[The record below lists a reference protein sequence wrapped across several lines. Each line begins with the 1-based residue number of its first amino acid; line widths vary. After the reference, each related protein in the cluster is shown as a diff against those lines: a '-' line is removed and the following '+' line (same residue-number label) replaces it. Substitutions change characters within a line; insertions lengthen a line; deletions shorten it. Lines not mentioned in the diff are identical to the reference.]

1 MSIKDIKI
9 KENRLEELRLDNDL
23 KQKDLANE
31 LNISGKNYSD
41 WERGVTDIPLEKSNE
56 LANYYDCS
64 LDYLF
69 GLSNIKI
76 INERKNINLEL
87 LSQRLLDTRKERN
100 LTQSELSK
108 DVGYH
113 QRTYAHYEN
122 GSRIPTSFK
131 VFYIALYYNISL
143 DYLVGKS
150 DIKEIAN

>member
-23 KQKDLANE
+23 KQKDIANE

-64 LDYLF
+64 LNYLF
-69 GLSNIKI
+69 GLSNIKT

>member
-1 MSIKDIKI
+1 MRIKDVRI

-23 KQKDLANE
+23 KQKEIANE
-31 LNISGKNYSD
+31 LNITGKNYSN

-56 LANYYDCS
+56 LANYYGCS

-69 GLSNIKI
+69 GLSNIKTI
-76 INERKNINLEL
+76 MERKNIDLKL
-87 LSQRLLDTRKERN
+87 LSERLLKVRKERN
-100 LTQSELSK
+100 LTQEQLSL

-122 GSRIPTSFK
+122 GSRIPTTFK

-143 DYLVGKS
+143 DYLTGKS
-150 DIKEIAN
+150 DIKEISN

>member
-23 KQKDLANE
+23 KQKDIANK

-69 GLSNIKI
+69 GLSNIKT

-87 LSQRLLDTRKERN
+87 LSQRLLDTRKERS
-100 LTQSELSK
+100 LTQTELSK

>member
-1 MSIKDIKI
+1 MTINDARI

-23 KQKDLANE
+23 KQKEIAKE

-41 WERGVTDIPLEKSNE
+41 WERGVTDIPLEKSNV

-69 GLSNIKI
+69 GLSNVKKI
-76 INERKNINLEL
+76 SERKTINLKL
-87 LSQRLLDTRKERN
+87 LSDRLLEARKENN
-100 LTQSELSK
+100 LTQEQLSS

-122 GSRIPTSFK
+122 GSRIPTTFK
-131 VFYIALYYNISL
+131 VFYIALYHNISL
-143 DYLVGKS
+143 DYLTGKS
-150 DIKEIAN
+150 DIKEIIN

>member
-1 MSIKDIKI
+1 MTIKDVKI

-23 KQKDLANE
+23 KQKDLASK

-69 GLSNIKI
+69 GLSDTKT
-76 INERKNINLEL
+76 INEKKNINLEL
-87 LSQRLLDTRKERN
+87 LSQRLLSTRKERN

-150 DIKEIAN
+150 DIKEIAS

>member
-1 MSIKDIKI
+1 MTIKNIKI

-23 KQKDLANE
+23 KQKEIANK
-31 LNISGKNYSD
+31 LNISGKNYSN
-41 WERGVTDIPLEKSNE
+41 WERGVTDIPLVKSND

-69 GLSNIKI
+69 GLSNTKK
-76 INERKNINLEL
+76 INERKTIDLKL
-87 LSQRLLDTRKERN
+87 LSKRLLETRKERN
-100 LTQSELSK
+100 LTQEQLSQ

-131 VFYIALYYNISL
+131 LFYIALYHNVSL
-143 DYLVGKS
+143 DYLVGRS
-150 DIKEIAN
+150 DIKEIKI

>member
-1 MSIKDIKI
+1 MDTKYLDIIKAPVITEKSKIEKENGKYTFKVDPKANKTEIKLAIEKIFNVKVVDIK
-9 KENRLEELRLDNDL
+9 
-23 KQKDLANE
+23 
-31 LNISGKNYSD
+31 
-41 WERGVTDIPLEKSNE
+41 T
-56 LANYYDCS
+56 
-64 LDYLF
+64 
-69 GLSNIKI
+69 

>member
-1 MSIKDIKI
+1 MEFSQKL
-9 KENRLEELRLDNDL
+9 KEL
-23 KQKDLANE
+23 
-31 LNISGKNYSD
+31 
-41 WERGVTDIPLEKSNE
+41 
-56 LANYYDCS
+56 
-64 LDYLF
+64 
-69 GLSNIKI
+69 
-76 INERKNINLEL
+76 
-87 LSQRLLDTRKERN
+87 RKERN

>member
-23 KQKDLANE
+23 KQKDIANE

-69 GLSNIKI
+69 GLSNIKKKKKK
-76 INERKNINLEL
+76 KNINLEL

>member
-23 KQKDLANE
+23 KQKDIANE

-69 GLSNIKI
+69 GLSNIKT

-131 VFYIALYYNISL
+131 VFYISLYYNISL

>member
-23 KQKDLANE
+23 KQKDIANE

-69 GLSNIKI
+69 GLSNIKT

>member
-23 KQKDLANE
+23 KQKDIANE
-31 LNISGKNYSD
+31 LNIKGKNYSD

-69 GLSNIKI
+69 GLSNIKT